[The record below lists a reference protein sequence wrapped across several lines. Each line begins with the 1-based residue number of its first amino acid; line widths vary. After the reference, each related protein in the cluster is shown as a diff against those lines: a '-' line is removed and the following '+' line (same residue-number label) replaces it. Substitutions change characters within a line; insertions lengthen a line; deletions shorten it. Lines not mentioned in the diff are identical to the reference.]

1 MEKLNPKQDPSR
13 QEYWSHKL
21 RGEVTYT
28 PTQKNENAINE
39 YCEDIAQS
47 IKIQLKTP
55 TEEKAVGILNMLG
68 ELKEDIRKYRNYTI
82 GSNELLETELNEI
95 KKWVWISIGTGLG
108 IIAATLLSIWI

>member
-1 MEKLNPKQDPSR
+1 MEKLDPRQDPSR

-28 PTQKNENAINE
+28 PTQKNEKAINE

-47 IKIQLKTP
+47 IKIQMKTP
-55 TEEKAVGILNMLG
+55 TEEKAIGILNILG
-68 ELKEDIRKYRNYTI
+68 DLQEDNKVLYDYII
-82 GSNELLETELNEI
+82 ESNDRLDEI
-95 KKWVWISIGTGLG
+95 KKWVWLSIGTGLG